1 MPAKILLSAL
11 ALLMIGGA
19 LHYKPSRER
28 TLLAMRT
35 ADGARLRLMTWN
47 IGYGDLED
55 DSRAHTR
62 DLKAVADVILSND
75 PEAVALQ
82 ELTGADQLENLLGQL
97 KRRYRGAVCLAGK
110 TDRVEALLI
119 KDQSAQFQNIVV
131 GDKCALAATFRQ
143 RSSSSNSNSNS
154 APEITVVSAHAD
166 AFSAARR
173 RTFTGEVVDW
183 ARTRGAN
190 ALVFVAGD
198 FNFELNARNQSN
210 FFTDNLKNDS
220 ESYSYVLKYFRDL
233 GREAGETAL
242 NERRIDYVFGPTVD
256 TVFVR
261 RAEVLRSAAVGRMD
275 HWPLLIEVALP

>member
-19 LHYKPSRER
+19 FHYKPSRQR
-28 TLLAMRT
+28 TLLAMRPT
-35 ADGARLRLMTWN
+35 DGARLRLMTWN
-47 IGYGDLED
+47 IGYADLED
-55 DSRAHTR
+55 DSRAHTK

-82 ELTGADQLENLLGQL
+82 ELTGADQLETLLGQL
-97 KRRYRGAVCLAGK
+97 KRRYRGAVCLTAK
-110 TDRVEALLI
+110 TDRVEALLV
-119 KDQSAQFQNIVV
+119 KDQSAQFQNVNA
-131 GDKCALAATFRQ
+131 GDKCALAATFHIR
-143 RSSSSNSNSNS
+143 SSSNSS
-154 APEITVVSAHAD
+154 PEITLVSAHAD

-183 ARTRGAN
+183 ARQRPAN

-198 FNFELNARNQSN
+198 FNFEVNTGNQSN

-220 ESYSYVLKYFRDL
+220 ESYSYILKYFRDL
-233 GREAGETAL
+233 GRNAGETAL
-242 NERRIDYVFGPTVD
+242 NERRIDYIFGPTENALL
-256 TVFVR
+256 R
-261 RAEVLRSAAVGRMD
+261 RAEVLRTAAVGRMD